1 MISYGSSLRACSIET
16 TLGHARKIA
25 KELGIVRVTEI
36 TPLDRLGV
44 PVFVSIRPDAPVLC
58 VCAGKG
64 LTAAEGQ
71 VGAYM
76 EAIEIAWSEVGRS
89 ALPITPMTVRD
100 VLDTRTDPMSFVSLC
115 PMWGQQIDLDA
126 PIVCTPMTDVAS
138 GATSMV
144 PSELLFFPIAHRPS
158 FFGSSTNGLASG
170 NTVLEATVHALT
182 EVIERDATSLH
193 LVFDKSHRIEPASL
207 PPELA
212 ALAARIE
219 SRGFGVLVRWLPSE
233 VGLPVFQSIV
243 FDRSQP
249 WVTLRGDGCHPSR
262 SIALTRA
269 LTETIQARLCLIHGG
284 RDDLTNVYTAFPNL
298 TAEQKTKIYEDDFRA
313 LLAQPA
319 MAFSDVPEPAISTDS
334 LEACLDGL
342 LAKLREAGFP
352 RVLRA
357 VYTPDDYPIHVVRVI
372 VPGLECHS
380 RDARRVGPRL
390 RRLLKRGSAIEVAR

>member
-25 KELGIVRVTEI
+25 KEIGIVRVTEI
-36 TPLDRLGV
+36 TPLDRIGV
-44 PVFVSIRPDAPVLC
+44 PVFVAIRPDAPVLC

-64 LTAAEGQ
+64 LTAAEAE
-71 VGAYM
+71 VGAVM
-76 EAIEIAWSEVGRS
+76 EAIEIAWAEVGRS
-89 ALPITPMTVRD
+89 ALAITPMTVRD
-100 VLDTRTDPMSFVSLC
+100 VLDTRQDPMSFVSLC
-115 PMWGQQIDLDA
+115 PIWGQQIDLDA
-126 PIVCTPMTDVAS
+126 PIVCTPMTDLTN
-138 GATSMV
+138 GATTMV
-144 PSELLFFPIAHRPS
+144 PSELLFFSTTHQPS

-170 NTVLEATVHALT
+170 NTVLEATVHGLT

-193 LVFDKSHRIEPASL
+193 LVLDKSVRIDPTTL
-207 PPELA
+207 PPDLA

-219 SRGFGVLVRWLPSE
+219 SRGFGLLVRSLPSE
-233 VGLPVFQSIV
+233 IGLPVFQAVV

-298 TAEQKTKIYEDDFRA
+298 TAEEKARIYEDDFRA
-313 LLAQPA
+313 LFARPA
-319 MAFSDVPEPAISTDS
+319 TAFGDVPEPSIALDS

-342 LAKLREAGFP
+342 LATLRAAGFP

-357 VYTPDDYPIHVVRVI
+357 VYTPDDYPIQVVRVI

-390 RRLLKRGSAIEVAR
+390 RKLLKRGSAIEAAR